1 MHTEICCH
9 STKEGGP
16 HEPQGRSQ
24 GEFRS
29 ALHAG
34 RVSEPQGR
42 SQGEFRSALHAGERM
57 NPKALLTHFDWSS
70 VERVVI
76 LSPHLDDAALSCGG
90 LLHALRDKVST
101 LVVSI
106 SCGTIRVVAAD
117 GSCKVSTR
125 KGHVSAR
132 ARRREDIAAM
142 HSVDTDFVHLSFP
155 DVIYRRSPLTGRLI
169 YRSAR
174 ETWVAPRI
182 DDMGHI
188 EELYLVLRRL
198 CLDLGRIL
206 LLSPMGIGHHVD
218 HQIAAQVALR
228 MAATNAGAELLF
240 YEDFPYV
247 ADPRIGRGDPDDP
260 HQALERLGRAP
271 VQRFAVPVDAD
282 AKMALL
288 RHYASQVTPL
298 FGDDAGMYAR
308 ITSRLHAAQPSEF
321 YWQASALPKPSPSRK
336 EKPHVP

>member
-1 MHTEICCH
+1 MH
-9 STKEGGP
+9 GGW
-16 HEPQGRSQ
+16 
-24 GEFRS
+24 
-29 ALHAG
+29 L
-34 RVSEPQGR
+34 V
-42 SQGEFRSALHAGERM
+42 
-57 NPKALLTHFDWSS
+57 NPKALLSHFDWAS

-106 SCGTIRVVAAD
+106 SCGTIRVVNAD

-132 ARRREDIAAM
+132 TRRREDIAAM

-155 DVIYRRSPLTGRLI
+155 DVIYRRSPMTGRLI

-206 LLSPMGIGHHVD
+206 LISPMGIGHHVD
-218 HQIAAQVALR
+218 HQITAQVALR

-247 ADPRIGRGDPDDP
+247 ANPRVGRGDPDDP
-260 HQALERLGRAP
+260 PQALQRLQRKP
-271 VQRFAVPVDAD
+271 RQRFVVPVDID
-282 AKMALL
+282 AKMRLL
-288 RHYASQVTPL
+288 QHYASQIVPL
-298 FGDDAGMYAR
+298 FGDDAGMR
-308 ITSRLHAAQPSEF
+308 RCIGSQVFQEQPCEY
-321 YWQASALPKPSPSRK
+321 YWQAQPIHSPIHK
-336 EKPHVP
+336 EKTHAS

>member
-1 MHTEICCH
+1 
-9 STKEGGP
+9 
-16 HEPQGRSQ
+16 
-24 GEFRS
+24 
-29 ALHAG
+29 
-34 RVSEPQGR
+34 
-42 SQGEFRSALHAGERM
+42 M
-57 NPKALLTHFDWSS
+57 NPKALLSHFDWSS

-106 SCGTIRVVAAD
+106 SCGTVRVVAAD
-117 GSCKVSTR
+117 GSCKVSSR

-132 ARRREDIAAM
+132 TRRREDIAAM
-142 HSVDTDFVHLSFP
+142 HSVNTGFVHLSFP
-155 DVIYRRSPLTGRLI
+155 DVIYRRSPLTGGLI
-169 YRSAR
+169 YRNAR
-174 ETWVAPRI
+174 ETWVAPRV

-188 EELYLVLRRL
+188 EELFLVLRRL

-247 ADPRIGRGDPDDP
+247 ANPRVGRGDPDDP
-260 HQALERLGRAP
+260 PQALHRLQRKP
-271 VQRFAVPVDAD
+271 RQRFVVPVDTE
-282 AKMALL
+282 AKMRLL
-288 RHYASQVTPL
+288 QHYASQIGPL
-298 FGDDAGMYAR
+298 FGDEAGMR
-308 ITSRLHAAQPSEF
+308 ECITSQKFQEQPCEY
-321 YWQASALPKPSPSRK
+321 YWQALPIHPPTHQ
-336 EKPHVP
+336 EKAHAP

>member
-1 MHTEICCH
+1 
-9 STKEGGP
+9 
-16 HEPQGRSQ
+16 
-24 GEFRS
+24 
-29 ALHAG
+29 
-34 RVSEPQGR
+34 
-42 SQGEFRSALHAGERM
+42 M
-57 NPKALLTHFDWSS
+57 NPKALLLHFDWAS

-132 ARRREDIAAM
+132 TRRREDIAAM

-169 YRSAR
+169 YRNAR
-174 ETWVAPRI
+174 ETWIAPRV

-247 ADPRIGRGDPDDP
+247 ANSRIGRGDPDDP
-260 HQALERLGRAP
+260 PKALQRLKLDP
-271 VQRFAVPVDAD
+271 TQRFVVPVDTD
-282 AKMALL
+282 AKMRLL
-288 RHYASQVTPL
+288 QHYASQIAPL
-298 FGDDAGMYAR
+298 FGDDDGMR
-308 ITSRLHAAQPSEF
+308 GCITSQIFQGQPCEY
-321 YWQASALPKPSPSRK
+321 YWQAQPIHPLVHK
-336 EKPHVP
+336 EKVHAP